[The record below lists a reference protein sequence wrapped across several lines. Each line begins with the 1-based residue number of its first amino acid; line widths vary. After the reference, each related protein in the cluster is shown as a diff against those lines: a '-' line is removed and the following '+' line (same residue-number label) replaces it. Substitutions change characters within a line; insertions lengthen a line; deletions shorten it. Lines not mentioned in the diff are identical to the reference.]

1 LPLRVQVIPRIDKK
15 TGKLDITLMF
25 ENNTS
30 SMAMAFGSLSNE
42 FDQFT
47 ETEMASDLQVIEDV
61 PCTLHT
67 QLLS

>member
-1 LPLRVQVIPRIDKK
+1 
-15 TGKLDITLMF
+15 MF